1 MQLAFKVL
9 NIFRITCHQN
19 QRNIV
24 KPALKFVLGLSTC
37 ILGMLIFFQR
47 WKILKW
53 RMHELDACTEN
64 YICSYE
70 PNRNKRRLAWSD
82 LSLYV
87 YVDAKMY
94 VIVKICLVFD

>member
-1 MQLAFKVL
+1 
-9 NIFRITCHQN
+9 
-19 QRNIV
+19 
-24 KPALKFVLGLSTC
+24 
-37 ILGMLIFFQR
+37 
-47 WKILKW
+47 
-53 RMHELDACTEN
+53 MHELNACTEN

-70 PNRNKRRLAWSD
+70 SNRNKRRLAWSD